1 MPKVKVGA
9 VIVLEEIVL
18 ARYNRMIDAEF
29 LAEQDGHMEHMILNL
44 FPEEWRE
51 NITVN
56 LESVEVYSEGDE

>member
-9 VIVLEEIVL
+9 VVVLEEIVL
-18 ARYNRMIDAEF
+18 ARYNRMIDAEV
-29 LAEQDGHMEHMILNL
+29 LAEQDGHMEHMILKL

-56 LESVEVYSEGDE
+56 LESVEVCSEGDE